1 MSVTCEAITLREK
14 TVYWKKDASGN
25 LAPPK
30 EIGNN
35 LCPNQCSG
43 NGVCSNGKCIC
54 GSDFITAD
62 CSLKK
67 GNFFRNV
74 SEKNRKKRIF
84 SSTEANCLLQ
94 FFENHKLL
102 NNKDVILPC

>member
-14 TVYWKKDASGN
+14 TVYWKEDASGN

-67 GNFFRNV
+67 GNFFLNV
-74 SEKNRKKRIF
+74 SEKNKVKK
-84 SSTEANCLLQ
+84 
-94 FFENHKLL
+94 
-102 NNKDVILPC
+102 ILSAQKQIVYFNFLKTINF

>member
-14 TVYWKKDASGN
+14 TVYWKEDASGN
-25 LAPPK
+25 LAAPK

-74 SEKNRKKRIF
+74 SEKNKVKRIF
-84 SSTEANCLLQ
+84 SAQKQIVYFNFLKTIN
-94 FFENHKLL
+94 F
-102 NNKDVILPC
+102 

>member
-14 TVYWKKDASGN
+14 TFYWKEDASGN

-35 LCPNQCSG
+35 LCPNKCSG

-74 SEKNRKKRIF
+74 SEKNKVKRTF
-84 SSTEANCLLQ
+84 SAQKQIVYFNFLKTIN
-94 FFENHKLL
+94 F
-102 NNKDVILPC
+102 